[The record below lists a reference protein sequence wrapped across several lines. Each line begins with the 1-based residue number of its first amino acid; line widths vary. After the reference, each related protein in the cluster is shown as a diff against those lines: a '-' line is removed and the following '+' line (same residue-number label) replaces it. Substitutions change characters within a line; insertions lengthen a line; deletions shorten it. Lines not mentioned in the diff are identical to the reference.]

1 MREILFKAK
10 RLDNGEWVEGDLTQ
24 DKDLDIVFICGWNYF
39 YGENGR
45 EREPFEYRV
54 DPSTVCQY
62 IGLKDKNGVKIFEG
76 DIISIIG
83 SKKPGIPAAVKY
95 LSEQCQF
102 VIDRGAYNP
111 IWMNDFTPEKDFEVI
126 GNIHDKEE

>member
-10 RLDNGEWVEGDLTQ
+10 RLDNGEWVEGFPFPSIPGEELNRMT
-24 DKDLDIVFICGWNYF
+24 VFEQYPGGTVVNTYNIY
-39 YGENGR
+39 
-45 EREPFEYRV
+45 
-54 DPSTVCQY
+54 PSTLCQY

-83 SKKPGIPAAVKY
+83 SKKPGIPDAVKY

-126 GNIHDKEE
+126 GNIHEKEE